1 MFDTTGLDEPAR
13 KREVAAADRR
23 VGELGSHI
31 NAANAELLAEIAR
44 IDELKGWAD
53 HGAKTP
59 EEWVAWRLGVTP
71 GDARHHIRI
80 ARKLKELPL
89 ISASF
94 GRGELSYWQVRA
106 IVPVATPE
114 IEESLLNMARYS
126 TAGQLQRLARAYKS
140 CLDRAELELSNER
153 HRLRSL
159 NYYFDDDGF
168 LVLHGR
174 LDAEQGAV
182 LVAAL
187 EAAEESLRA
196 EIPDD
201 PTEER
206 ITFEQRRA
214 DALGEVARAALAA
227 PDGATP
233 ARPSTIIH
241 VDVAS
246 LIDGFG
252 ERCELADG
260 PSIASETARRLTC
273 DCTFQSFFEADGDV
287 IDVGRKKRTVSPRM
301 RKALEERD
309 RICVFPGCD
318 RKKFTQGHH
327 ILHWTRDRGETKL
340 ENLALLCFHHHRL
353 MHEGGFTMRAEADM
367 TFTFF
372 KPDGSKIPQRSD
384 LGNGDPKQL
393 IERSK
398 QEQLAIDE
406 RTCTTLWD
414 GTPID
419 FADCVHALFTEGG
432 MLAVPR
438 RGPPEPTPA
447 EPSFA

>member
-1 MFDTTGLDEPAR
+1 MFGTQEQQDQEQER
-13 KREVAAADRR
+13 RRQVAAADRR

-31 NAANAELLAEIAR
+31 NAANAELFAEIAR
-44 IDELKGWAD
+44 VDELGGWAD
-53 HGAKTP
+53 QGAKSP

-80 ARKLKELPL
+80 ARKLRDLPL
-89 ISASF
+89 ISGSF

-106 IVPVATPE
+106 IVPVATAA
-114 IEESLLNMARYS
+114 IETQLLDMAHHS

-159 NYYFDDDGF
+159 HYYFDDDGF
-168 LVLHGR
+168 LMLHGR
-174 LDAEQGAV
+174 LDADQGAV

-187 EAAEESLRA
+187 EAAEESLRD
-196 EIPDD
+196 ELPDD
-201 PTEER
+201 PEEPV
-206 ITFEQRRA
+206 TPEQRRA
-214 DALGEVARAALAA
+214 DALGEIARAALAT
-227 PDGATP
+227 PEGATP
-233 ARPSTIIH
+233 SRSSAIIH

-246 LIDGFG
+246 LIDGSG

-287 IDVGRKKRTVSPRM
+287 VDVGRRMRTVPPRM

-309 RICVFPGCD
+309 LVCVFPGCD
-318 RKKFTQGHH
+318 RKKFTEGHH

-353 MHEGGFTMRAEADM
+353 MHEGGFTMVAEADM

-372 KPDGSKIPQRSD
+372 KPDGSEISQRSD

-414 GTPID
+414 GTPVD

-438 RGPPEPTPA
+438 RGPPSLPLT
-447 EPSFA
+447 